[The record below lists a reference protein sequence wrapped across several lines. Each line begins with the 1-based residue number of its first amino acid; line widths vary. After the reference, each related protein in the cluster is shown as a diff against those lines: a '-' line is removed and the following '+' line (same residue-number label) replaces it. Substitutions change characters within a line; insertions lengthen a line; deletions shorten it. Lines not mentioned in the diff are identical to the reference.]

1 MTDSLKKAA
10 AEKAAVIIYGNE
22 GNYGSVNANDN
33 GAVSVGK
40 VQWHGSRA
48 LDLLKSIIK
57 ALGQQ
62 AATVILGTDFYNE
75 IKTAVQWN
83 NRTVTAA
90 EKSKLTALLTTPA
103 GKAAQDALAA
113 KDILSYIEH
122 GISMGIEDAK
132 ALVYFADLENQG
144 GAGASARVAKAAAAQ
159 AGTMAKVN
167 LSALHNAALADRVM
181 GRYATR
187 RKETYSKAAAL
198 TFSSGD
204 SNTNK
209 TQTGG
214 KETMATMISNSG
226 HDENGKY
233 SGGQAGDNNGTEWAI
248 IPWYNR
254 PWNCIL
260 RHPDPAVRKLIA
272 ELAVEAANNNHI
284 GYDQYQRETFWA
296 QLQKVGYRP
305 SKITVN
311 CEADCSAGVCA
322 IVKAVGHLTGNS
334 KLQKHSA
341 TYTGNMKQGLKA
353 AGFEVLTESKYLTSG
368 DYLLAGDI
376 LLNERAHTA
385 TAVTNGAKATTGNST
400 TSSGNGTSGNASSAE
415 QTYTVKAGDTLSK
428 IAAAYGTT
436 YQKLAS
442 YNGIA
447 NPNIIN
453 VGQIIKIPASGIT
466 TYTVKAGDSLWAIAD
481 KKLGDGSRYNEIKQ
495 LNGLTSNTIYAGQV
509 LKIPVK

>member
-83 NRTVTAA
+83 NRTATAA

-122 GISMGIEDAK
+122 GLNMGIEDAK

-167 LSALHNAALADRVM
+167 LSALHNAALADQVM
-181 GRYATR
+181 GKYATR

-198 TFSSGD
+198 TFSSGE

-214 KETMATMISNSG
+214 KESLKQRGSG
-226 HDENGKY
+226 
-233 SGGQAGDNNGTEWAI
+233 
-248 IPWYNR
+248 
-254 PWNCIL
+254 
-260 RHPDPAVRKLIA
+260 
-272 ELAVEAANNNHI
+272 
-284 GYDQYQRETFWA
+284 
-296 QLQKVGYRP
+296 
-305 SKITVN
+305 
-311 CEADCSAGVCA
+311 
-322 IVKAVGHLTGNS
+322 
-334 KLQKHSA
+334 
-341 TYTGNMKQGLKA
+341 
-353 AGFEVLTESKYLTSG
+353 
-368 DYLLAGDI
+368 
-376 LLNERAHTA
+376 
-385 TAVTNGAKATTGNST
+385 
-400 TSSGNGTSGNASSAE
+400 
-415 QTYTVKAGDTLSK
+415 
-428 IAAAYGTT
+428 
-436 YQKLAS
+436 
-442 YNGIA
+442 
-447 NPNIIN
+447 
-453 VGQIIKIPASGIT
+453 
-466 TYTVKAGDSLWAIAD
+466 
-481 KKLGDGSRYNEIKQ
+481 
-495 LNGLTSNTIYAGQV
+495 
-509 LKIPVK
+509 

>member
-1 MTDSLKKAA
+1 MTDSLEKAA

-48 LDLLKSIIK
+48 LDLLKTIIK
-57 ALGQQ
+57 TLGQQ
-62 AATVILGTDFYNE
+62 AATVILGADFYNE

-83 NRTVTAA
+83 GRTVTAT

-103 GKAAQDALAA
+103 GKAAQDALAE
-113 KDILSYIEH
+113 KDVLSYVEH
-122 GISMGIEDAK
+122 GASMGIEDAQ

-144 GAGASARVAKAAAAQ
+144 GSGASARVTKAAAAQ

-167 LSALHNAALADRVM
+167 LSALHKAALADRVM
-181 GRYATR
+181 GKYAAR

-198 TFSSGD
+198 TFSSGN
-204 SNTNK
+204 SNANK

-214 KETMATMISNSG
+214 KGTMATMISNSG

-233 SGGQAGDNNGTEWAI
+233 SGGQAGDNNGTEWAV

-254 PWNCIL
+254 PWNCVL
-260 RHPDPAVRKLIA
+260 RHPDPATRKLIA

-296 QLQKVGYRP
+296 QLQKVGYHP

-322 IVKAVGHLTGNS
+322 IVKAVGHLIGNS
-334 KLQKHSA
+334 KLQNHTG

-376 LLNERAHTA
+376 LLNESAHTA
-385 TAVTNGAKATTGNST
+385 TAVTDGAKANSS
-400 TSSGNGTSGNASSAE
+400 TSGSTSGNTSGSNASGE

-481 KKLGDGSRYNEIKQ
+481 KKLNDGTRYNEIKQ
-495 LNGLTSNTIYAGQV
+495 LNGLKNDTIYAGQV
-509 LKIPVK
+509 LKIPAK